1 MNKYQPCP
9 HQLEEEQRRVQRV
22 RDEGHSQHYIDCG
35 QNQHGHPV
43 APDKVEQTK
52 HDLFGITGQ
61 DALRLAGISEDEIPA
76 IQQDWFK
83 LAYQRADQV
92 KVIEGIPEMLN
103 TLANREDAKIAIATS
118 KLADEYQE
126 YFVNKYNFAKLF
138 KVAVTSAD
146 TKKHKPD
153 PDPILA
159 AMDKMGAD
167 PATTVY
173 VGDTIND
180 MKAAHAAGA
189 KFAGALY
196 SSANPD
202 SIKDADFPLI
212 KPADLLVI

>member
-1 MNKYQPCP
+1 MIKA
-9 HQLEEEQRRVQRV
+9 LFF
-22 RDEGHSQHYIDCG
+22 DIDG
-35 QNQHGHPV
+35 TLIDTIDMYMPAMIDTLAQHGHPV

-52 HDLFGITGQ
+52 HDLFGITGR
-61 DALRLAGISEDEIPA
+61 DALRLAGISEEEIPEMLK
-76 IQQDWFK
+76 DWFD
-83 LAYQRADQV
+83 LAYQRADRA

-126 YFVNKYNFAKLF
+126 YFVNKYDFAKLF
-138 KVAVTSAD
+138 KVAITSAD
-146 TKKHKPD
+146 TKKHKPA

-202 SIKDADFPLI
+202 SIKDADFPLM
-212 KPADLLVI
+212 KPADLLKI

>member
-1 MNKYQPCP
+1 MAQKIENFIF
-9 HQLEEEQRRVQRV
+9 
-22 RDEGHSQHYIDCG
+22 DIDG
-35 QNQHGHPV
+35 TLIDTIDMYMPAMIDTLAQHGHPV

-52 HDLFGITGQ
+52 HDLFGITGR
-61 DALRLAGISEDEIPA
+61 DALRLAGISEEEIPEMLK
-76 IQQDWFK
+76 DWFD
-83 LAYQRADQV
+83 LAYQRADQA

-126 YFVNKYNFAKLF
+126 YFVNKYDFSKLF
-138 KVAVTSAD
+138 KVAITSAD
-146 TKKHKPD
+146 TKKHKPA

-159 AMDKMGAD
+159 AMNKMGAD

-202 SIKDADFPLI
+202 SIKDADFPLM
-212 KPADLLVI
+212 KPADLLEI

>member
-1 MNKYQPCP
+1 MAQKIENFIF
-9 HQLEEEQRRVQRV
+9 
-22 RDEGHSQHYIDCG
+22 DIDG
-35 QNQHGHPV
+35 TLIDTIDMYMPAMIDTLAQHGHPV

-180 MKAAHAAGA
+180 MKAVHAAGA

>member
-1 MNKYQPCP
+1 MAQKIENFIF
-9 HQLEEEQRRVQRV
+9 
-22 RDEGHSQHYIDCG
+22 DIDG
-35 QNQHGHPV
+35 TLIDTIDMYMPAMIDTLAQHGHPV

-52 HDLFGITGQ
+52 HDLFGITGR
-61 DALRLAGISEDEIPA
+61 DALRLAGISEEEIPEMLK
-76 IQQDWFK
+76 DWFD
-83 LAYQRADQV
+83 LAYQRADQA

-126 YFVNKYNFAKLF
+126 YFVNKYDFAKLF
-138 KVAVTSAD
+138 KVAITSAD
-146 TKKHKPD
+146 TKKHKPA

-202 SIKDADFPLI
+202 SIKDADFPLM
-212 KPADLLVI
+212 KPADLLEI

>member
-1 MNKYQPCP
+1 MAQKIENFIF
-9 HQLEEEQRRVQRV
+9 
-22 RDEGHSQHYIDCG
+22 DIDG
-35 QNQHGHPV
+35 TLIDTIDMYMPAMIDTLAQHGHPV

-126 YFVNKYNFAKLF
+126 YFVNKYDFAKLF
-138 KVAVTSAD
+138 KVAITSAD
-146 TKKHKPD
+146 TKKHKPA

-202 SIKDADFPLI
+202 SIKDADFPLM
-212 KPADLLVI
+212 KPADLLEI

>member
-1 MNKYQPCP
+1 MAQKIENFIF
-9 HQLEEEQRRVQRV
+9 
-22 RDEGHSQHYIDCG
+22 DIDG
-35 QNQHGHPV
+35 TLIDTIDMYMPAMIDTLAQHGHPV

-103 TLANREDAKIAIATS
+103 ALANREDAKIAIATS

-126 YFVNKYNFAKLF
+126 YFVNKYDFAKLF
-138 KVAVTSAD
+138 KVAITSAD
-146 TKKHKPD
+146 TKKHKPA

-202 SIKDADFPLI
+202 SIKDADFPLM
-212 KPADLLVI
+212 KPADLLEI

>member
-1 MNKYQPCP
+1 MAQKIENFIF
-9 HQLEEEQRRVQRV
+9 
-22 RDEGHSQHYIDCG
+22 DIDG
-35 QNQHGHPV
+35 TLIDTIDMYMPAMIDTLAQHGHPV

-52 HDLFGITGQ
+52 HDLFGITGR
-61 DALRLAGISEDEIPA
+61 DALRLAGISEEEIPEMLK
-76 IQQDWFK
+76 DWFD
-83 LAYQRADQV
+83 LAYQRADRA

-103 TLANREDAKIAIATS
+103 TLANREDARIAIATS

-126 YFVNKYNFAKLF
+126 YFVNKYDFAKLF
-138 KVAVTSAD
+138 KVAITSAD
-146 TKKHKPD
+146 TKKHKPA

-202 SIKDADFPLI
+202 SIKDADFPLM
-212 KPADLLVI
+212 KPADLLKI

>member
-1 MNKYQPCP
+1 MAQKIENFIF
-9 HQLEEEQRRVQRV
+9 
-22 RDEGHSQHYIDCG
+22 DIDG
-35 QNQHGHPV
+35 TLIDTIDMYMPALIDTLAQHGHPV

-52 HDLFGITGQ
+52 HDLFGITGR
-61 DALRLAGISEDEIPA
+61 DALRLTGISEEEIPEMLK
-76 IQQDWFK
+76 DWFD
-83 LAYQRADQV
+83 LAYQRADQA

-126 YFVNKYNFAKLF
+126 YFVNKYDFAKLF
-138 KVAVTSAD
+138 KVAITSAD
-146 TKKHKPD
+146 TKKHKPA

-159 AMDKMGAD
+159 AMNKMGAD

-202 SIKDADFPLI
+202 SIKDADFPLM
-212 KPADLLVI
+212 KPADLLEI

>member
-1 MNKYQPCP
+1 MAQKIENFIF
-9 HQLEEEQRRVQRV
+9 
-22 RDEGHSQHYIDCG
+22 DIDG
-35 QNQHGHPV
+35 TLIDTIDMYMPAMIDTLAQHGHPV

-52 HDLFGITGQ
+52 HDLFGITGR
-61 DALRLAGISEDEIPA
+61 DALRLTGISEEEIPEMLK
-76 IQQDWFK
+76 DWFD
-83 LAYQRADQV
+83 LAYQRADQA

-126 YFVNKYNFAKLF
+126 YFINKFDFAKLF
-138 KVAVTSAD
+138 KVAITSAD
-146 TKKHKPD
+146 TKKHKPA

-159 AMDKMGAD
+159 AMNKMGAD

-202 SIKDADFPLI
+202 SIKDADFPLM
-212 KPADLLVI
+212 KPADLLEI

>member
-1 MNKYQPCP
+1 MAQKIENFIF
-9 HQLEEEQRRVQRV
+9 
-22 RDEGHSQHYIDCG
+22 DIDG
-35 QNQHGHPV
+35 TLIDTIDMYMPAMIDTLAQHGHPV

-52 HDLFGITGQ
+52 HDLFGITGR
-61 DALRLAGISEDEIPA
+61 DALRLAGISEEEIPEMLK
-76 IQQDWFK
+76 DWFD
-83 LAYQRADQV
+83 LAYQRADRA

-126 YFVNKYNFAKLF
+126 YFVNKYDFAKLF
-138 KVAVTSAD
+138 KVAITSAD
-146 TKKHKPD
+146 TKKHKPA

-159 AMDKMGAD
+159 EMDKMGAD

-202 SIKDADFPLI
+202 SIKDADFPLM
-212 KPADLLVI
+212 KPADLLKI

>member
-1 MNKYQPCP
+1 MAQKIENFIF
-9 HQLEEEQRRVQRV
+9 
-22 RDEGHSQHYIDCG
+22 DIDG
-35 QNQHGHPV
+35 TLIDTIDMYMPAMIDTLAQHGHPV

-52 HDLFGITGQ
+52 HDLFGITGR
-61 DALRLAGISEDEIPA
+61 DALRLAGISEEEIPEMLK
-76 IQQDWFK
+76 DWFD
-83 LAYQRADQV
+83 LAYQRADRA

-103 TLANREDAKIAIATS
+103 TLANRKDAKIAIATS

-126 YFVNKYNFAKLF
+126 YFVNKYDFAKLF

-146 TKKHKPD
+146 TKKHKPA

-159 AMDKMGAD
+159 AMDKMGSD

-202 SIKDADFPLI
+202 SIKDADFPLMN
-212 KPADLLVI
+212 PADLLAI

>member
-1 MNKYQPCP
+1 MAQKIENFIF
-9 HQLEEEQRRVQRV
+9 
-22 RDEGHSQHYIDCG
+22 DIDG
-35 QNQHGHPV
+35 TLIDTIDMYMPAMIDTLAQHGHPV

-76 IQQDWFK
+76 IQQDWFD
-83 LAYQRADQV
+83 LAYQRADQA

-126 YFVNKYNFAKLF
+126 YFINKYDFAKLF
-138 KVAVTSAD
+138 KVAITSAD
-146 TKKHKPD
+146 TKKHKPA

-159 AMDKMGAD
+159 AMNKMGAD

-202 SIKDADFPLI
+202 SIKDADFPLM
-212 KPADLLVI
+212 KPADLLEI

>member
-1 MNKYQPCP
+1 MAQKIENFIF
-9 HQLEEEQRRVQRV
+9 
-22 RDEGHSQHYIDCG
+22 DIDG
-35 QNQHGHPV
+35 TLIDTIDMYMPAMIDTLAQHGHPV
-43 APDKVEQTK
+43 APDKVEQTE
-52 HDLFGITGQ
+52 HDLFGITGR
-61 DALRLAGISEDEIPA
+61 DALRLAGISEEEIPEMLK
-76 IQQDWFK
+76 DWFD
-83 LAYQRADQV
+83 LAYQRADRA

-126 YFVNKYNFAKLF
+126 YFVNKYDFAKLF
-138 KVAVTSAD
+138 KVAITSAD
-146 TKKHKPD
+146 TKKHKPA

-202 SIKDADFPLI
+202 SIKDADFPLM
-212 KPADLLVI
+212 KPADLLKI

>member
-1 MNKYQPCP
+1 MAQKIENFIF
-9 HQLEEEQRRVQRV
+9 
-22 RDEGHSQHYIDCG
+22 DIDG
-35 QNQHGHPV
+35 TLIDTIDMYMPAMIDTLAQHGHPV

-61 DALRLAGISEDEIPA
+61 DALRLAGISEEEIPEMLK
-76 IQQDWFK
+76 DWFD
-83 LAYQRADQV
+83 LAYQRADRA

-103 TLANREDAKIAIATS
+103 TLANREDAKITIATS

-126 YFVNKYNFAKLF
+126 YFVNKYDFAKLF
-138 KVAVTSAD
+138 KVAITSAD
-146 TKKHKPD
+146 TKKHKPA

-159 AMDKMGAD
+159 AMNKMRAD

-202 SIKDADFPLI
+202 SIKDADFPLM
-212 KPADLLVI
+212 KPADLLEI

>member
-1 MNKYQPCP
+1 MAQKIKNFIF
-9 HQLEEEQRRVQRV
+9 
-22 RDEGHSQHYIDCG
+22 DIDG
-35 QNQHGHPV
+35 TLIDTLDMYMPAMIDTLAKHGHPV
-43 APDKVEQTK
+43 APEKVEQTK
-52 HDLFGITGQ
+52 HDLFGITGR
-61 DALRLAGISEDEIPA
+61 DALRLAGISEAEIPE
-76 IQQDWFK
+76 IQQDWFD
-83 LAYQRADQV
+83 LAYQRADRA

-118 KLADEYQE
+118 KLADEYQD
-126 YFVNKYNFAKLF
+126 YFVGKYDFAKLF
-138 KVAVTSAD
+138 KTAITSAD
-146 TKKHKPD
+146 TKKYKPA

-202 SIKDADFPLI
+202 SIKDADFPLL
-212 KPADLLVI
+212 KPADLLEI

>member
-1 MNKYQPCP
+1 MAQKIENFIF
-9 HQLEEEQRRVQRV
+9 
-22 RDEGHSQHYIDCG
+22 DIDG
-35 QNQHGHPV
+35 TLIDTIEMYMPAMIDTLAQHGHPV

-52 HDLFGITGQ
+52 HDLFGITGR
-61 DALRLAGISEDEIPA
+61 DALRLAGISEEEIPEMLK
-76 IQQDWFK
+76 DWFD
-83 LAYQRADQV
+83 LAYQRADQA

-126 YFVNKYNFAKLF
+126 YFVNKYDFAKLF
-138 KVAVTSAD
+138 KVAITSAD
-146 TKKHKPD
+146 TKKHKPA

-159 AMDKMGAD
+159 AMNKMGAD

-202 SIKDADFPLI
+202 SIKDADFPLM
-212 KPADLLVI
+212 KPADLLEI

>member
-1 MNKYQPCP
+1 MAQKIENFIF
-9 HQLEEEQRRVQRV
+9 
-22 RDEGHSQHYIDCG
+22 DIDG
-35 QNQHGHPV
+35 TLIDTIDMYMPAMIDTLAQHGHPV

-61 DALRLAGISEDEIPA
+61 DALRLAGISEDEIPT

-126 YFVNKYNFAKLF
+126 YFVNKYDFAKLF
-138 KVAVTSAD
+138 KVAITSAD
-146 TKKHKPD
+146 TKKHKPA

-202 SIKDADFPLI
+202 SIKDADFPLM
-212 KPADLLVI
+212 KPADLLEI

>member
-1 MNKYQPCP
+1 MAQKIENFIF
-9 HQLEEEQRRVQRV
+9 
-22 RDEGHSQHYIDCG
+22 DIDG
-35 QNQHGHPV
+35 TLIDTIDMYMPAMIDTLAQHGHPV

-52 HDLFGITGQ
+52 HDLFGITGR
-61 DALRLAGISEDEIPA
+61 DALRLAGISEEEIPEMLK
-76 IQQDWFK
+76 DWFD
-83 LAYQRADQV
+83 LAYQRADRA
-92 KVIEGIPEMLN
+92 KVIEGIPEILN

-126 YFVNKYNFAKLF
+126 YFVNKYDFAKLF
-138 KVAVTSAD
+138 KVAITSAD
-146 TKKHKPD
+146 TKKHKPA

-159 AMDKMGAD
+159 AMNKMGAD

-202 SIKDADFPLI
+202 SIKDADFPLM
-212 KPADLLVI
+212 KPADLLEI

>member
-1 MNKYQPCP
+1 MNKMAQKI
-9 HQLEEEQRRVQRV
+9 ENFIF
-22 RDEGHSQHYIDCG
+22 DIDG
-35 QNQHGHPV
+35 TLIDTIDMYMPAMIDTLAQHGHPV

-52 HDLFGITGQ
+52 HDLFGITGR
-61 DALRLAGISEDEIPA
+61 DALRLAGISEEKIPEMLK
-76 IQQDWFK
+76 DWFD
-83 LAYQRADQV
+83 LAYQRADRA

-103 TLANREDAKIAIATS
+103 TLANRKDAKIAIATS

-126 YFVNKYNFAKLF
+126 YFVNKYDFAKLF

-146 TKKHKPD
+146 TKKHKPA

-202 SIKDADFPLI
+202 SIKDADFPLM
-212 KPADLLVI
+212 KPADLLAI

>member
-1 MNKYQPCP
+1 MNKMAQKI
-9 HQLEEEQRRVQRV
+9 ENFIF
-22 RDEGHSQHYIDCG
+22 DIDG
-35 QNQHGHPV
+35 TLIDTIDMYMPAMIETLAQYGHPV

-52 HDLFGITGQ
+52 HDLFGITGR
-61 DALRLAGISEDEIPA
+61 DALRLAGISEKEIPEMLK
-76 IQQDWFK
+76 DWFD
-83 LAYQRADQV
+83 LAYQRADRA

-126 YFVNKYNFAKLF
+126 YFVNKYDFAKLF
-138 KVAVTSAD
+138 KVAITSAD
-146 TKKHKPD
+146 TKKHKPA

-202 SIKDADFPLI
+202 SIKDADFPLM
-212 KPADLLVI
+212 KPADLLEI

>member
-1 MNKYQPCP
+1 MAQKIENFIF
-9 HQLEEEQRRVQRV
+9 
-22 RDEGHSQHYIDCG
+22 DIDG
-35 QNQHGHPV
+35 TLIDTIDMYMPAMIDTLAQHGHPV

-52 HDLFGITGQ
+52 HDLFGITGR
-61 DALRLAGISEDEIPA
+61 DALRLTGISEEEIPEMLK
-76 IQQDWFK
+76 DWFD
-83 LAYQRADQV
+83 LAYQRADQA

-126 YFVNKYNFAKLF
+126 YFINKYDFAKLF
-138 KVAVTSAD
+138 KVAITSAD
-146 TKKHKPD
+146 TKKHKPA

-159 AMDKMGAD
+159 AMNKMGAD

-196 SSANPD
+196 SSAHPD
-202 SIKDADFPLI
+202 SIKDADFPLM
-212 KPADLLVI
+212 KPADLLEI

>member
-1 MNKYQPCP
+1 MNKMAQKI
-9 HQLEEEQRRVQRV
+9 ENFIF
-22 RDEGHSQHYIDCG
+22 DIDG
-35 QNQHGHPV
+35 TLIDTIDMYMPAMIDTLAQHGHPV

-103 TLANREDAKIAIATS
+103 ALANREDAKIAIATS

-126 YFVNKYNFAKLF
+126 YFVNKYDFAKLF
-138 KVAVTSAD
+138 KVAITSAD
-146 TKKHKPD
+146 TKKHKPA
-153 PDPILA
+153 PDPILE

-202 SIKDADFPLI
+202 SIKDADFPLM
-212 KPADLLVI
+212 KPADLLEI

>member
-1 MNKYQPCP
+1 MNRMAQKI
-9 HQLEEEQRRVQRV
+9 ENFIF
-22 RDEGHSQHYIDCG
+22 DIDG
-35 QNQHGHPV
+35 TLIDTIDMYMPAMIDTLAQHGHPV

-52 HDLFGITGQ
+52 HDLFGITGR
-61 DALRLAGISEDEIPA
+61 DALRLAGISEEEIPEMLK
-76 IQQDWFK
+76 DWFD
-83 LAYQRADQV
+83 LAYQRADRA

-126 YFVNKYNFAKLF
+126 YFVNKYDFAKLF
-138 KVAVTSAD
+138 KVAITSAD
-146 TKKHKPD
+146 TKKHKPA

-159 AMDKMGAD
+159 AMNKMGAD

-202 SIKDADFPLI
+202 SIKDADFPLM
-212 KPADLLVI
+212 KPADLLEI

>member
-1 MNKYQPCP
+1 MAQKIENFIF
-9 HQLEEEQRRVQRV
+9 
-22 RDEGHSQHYIDCG
+22 DIDG
-35 QNQHGHPV
+35 TLIDTIDMYMPAMIDTLAQHGHPV

-52 HDLFGITGQ
+52 HDLFGITGR
-61 DALRLAGISEDEIPA
+61 DALRLAGISEEEIPEMLK
-76 IQQDWFK
+76 DWFD
-83 LAYQRADQV
+83 LAYQRADRA

-126 YFVNKYNFAKLF
+126 YFVNKYDFAKLF
-138 KVAVTSAD
+138 KVAITSAD
-146 TKKHKPD
+146 TKKHKPA

-202 SIKDADFPLI
+202 SIKDADFPLM
-212 KPADLLVI
+212 KPADLLKI

>member
-1 MNKYQPCP
+1 MAQKIENFIF
-9 HQLEEEQRRVQRV
+9 
-22 RDEGHSQHYIDCG
+22 DIDG
-35 QNQHGHPV
+35 TLIDTIDMYMPAMIDTLAQHGHPV

-52 HDLFGITGQ
+52 HDLFGITGR
-61 DALRLAGISEDEIPA
+61 DALRLAGISEEEIPEMLK
-76 IQQDWFK
+76 DWFD
-83 LAYQRADQV
+83 LAYQRARA

-126 YFVNKYNFAKLF
+126 YFVNKYDFAKLF
-138 KVAVTSAD
+138 KVAITSAD
-146 TKKHKPD
+146 TKKHKPA

-202 SIKDADFPLI
+202 SIKDADFPLM
-212 KPADLLVI
+212 KPADLLKI

>member
-1 MNKYQPCP
+1 MAQKIENFIF
-9 HQLEEEQRRVQRV
+9 
-22 RDEGHSQHYIDCG
+22 DIDG
-35 QNQHGHPV
+35 TLIDTIDMYMPAMIDTLAQHGHPV

-52 HDLFGITGQ
+52 HDLFGITGR
-61 DALRLAGISEDEIPA
+61 DALRLAGISEEEIPEMLK
-76 IQQDWFK
+76 DWFD
-83 LAYQRADQV
+83 LAYQRAARA

-126 YFVNKYNFAKLF
+126 YFVNKYDFAKLF
-138 KVAVTSAD
+138 KVAITSAD
-146 TKKHKPD
+146 TKKHKPA

-159 AMDKMGAD
+159 AMNKMGAD
-167 PATTVY
+167 SATTVY

-202 SIKDADFPLI
+202 SIKDADFPLM
-212 KPADLLVI
+212 KPADLLEI

>member
-1 MNKYQPCP
+1 MNRMAQKI
-9 HQLEEEQRRVQRV
+9 ENFIF
-22 RDEGHSQHYIDCG
+22 DIDG
-35 QNQHGHPV
+35 TLIDTIDMYMPAMIDTLAQHGHPV

-52 HDLFGITGQ
+52 HDLFGITGR
-61 DALRLAGISEDEIPA
+61 DALRLTGISEEEIPEMLK
-76 IQQDWFK
+76 DWFD
-83 LAYQRADQV
+83 LAYQRADQA

-126 YFVNKYNFAKLF
+126 YFINKYDFAKLF
-138 KVAVTSAD
+138 KVAITSAD
-146 TKKHKPD
+146 TKKHKPA

-159 AMDKMGAD
+159 AMNKMGAD

-202 SIKDADFPLI
+202 SIKDADFPLM
-212 KPADLLVI
+212 KPADLLEI

>member
-1 MNKYQPCP
+1 MAQKIENFIF
-9 HQLEEEQRRVQRV
+9 
-22 RDEGHSQHYIDCG
+22 DIDG
-35 QNQHGHPV
+35 TLIDTIDMYMPAMIDTLVQHGHPV

-52 HDLFGITGQ
+52 HDLFGITGR
-61 DALRLAGISEDEIPA
+61 DALRLAGISEEEIPEMLK
-76 IQQDWFK
+76 DWFD
-83 LAYQRADQV
+83 LAYQRADRA

-126 YFVNKYNFAKLF
+126 YFVNKYDFAKLF
-138 KVAVTSAD
+138 KVAITSAD
-146 TKKHKPD
+146 TKKHKPA

-202 SIKDADFPLI
+202 SIKDADFPLM
-212 KPADLLVI
+212 KPADLLKI

>member
-1 MNKYQPCP
+1 MAQKIENFIF
-9 HQLEEEQRRVQRV
+9 
-22 RDEGHSQHYIDCG
+22 DIDG
-35 QNQHGHPV
+35 TLIDTIDMYMPAMIDTLAQHGHPV

-52 HDLFGITGQ
+52 HDLFGITGR
-61 DALRLAGISEDEIPA
+61 DALRLAGISEEEIPEMLK
-76 IQQDWFK
+76 DWFD
-83 LAYQRADQV
+83 LAYQRADQA

-103 TLANREDAKIAIATS
+103 TLANREDAKISIATS

-126 YFVNKYNFAKLF
+126 YFINKYDFAKLF
-138 KVAVTSAD
+138 KVAITSAD
-146 TKKHKPD
+146 TKKHKPA

-159 AMDKMGAD
+159 AMNKMGAD

-202 SIKDADFPLI
+202 SIKDADFPLM
-212 KPADLLVI
+212 KPADLLEI

>member
-1 MNKYQPCP
+1 MAQKIENFIF
-9 HQLEEEQRRVQRV
+9 
-22 RDEGHSQHYIDCG
+22 DIDG
-35 QNQHGHPV
+35 TLIDTIDMYMPAMIDTLAQHGHPV

-52 HDLFGITGQ
+52 HDLFGITGR
-61 DALRLAGISEDEIPA
+61 DALRLAGISEEEIPEMLK
-76 IQQDWFK
+76 DWFD
-83 LAYQRADQV
+83 LAYQRADRA

-103 TLANREDAKIAIATS
+103 TLANRKDAKIAIATS

-126 YFVNKYNFAKLF
+126 YFVNKYDFAKLF

-146 TKKHKPD
+146 TKKHKPA

-202 SIKDADFPLI
+202 SIKDADFPLM
-212 KPADLLVI
+212 KPADLLAI

>member
-1 MNKYQPCP
+1 MNRMAQKI
-9 HQLEEEQRRVQRV
+9 ENFIF
-22 RDEGHSQHYIDCG
+22 DIDG
-35 QNQHGHPV
+35 TLIDTIDMYMPAMIDTLAQHGHPV

-52 HDLFGITGQ
+52 HDLFGITGR
-61 DALRLAGISEDEIPA
+61 DALRLAGISEKEIPEMLK
-76 IQQDWFK
+76 DWFD
-83 LAYQRADQV
+83 LAYQRADQA

-126 YFVNKYNFAKLF
+126 YFVNKYDFAKLF
-138 KVAVTSAD
+138 KVAITSAD
-146 TKKHKPD
+146 TKKHKPA

-159 AMDKMGAD
+159 AMNKMGAD

-202 SIKDADFPLI
+202 SIKDADFPLM
-212 KPADLLVI
+212 KPADLLEI

>member
-1 MNKYQPCP
+1 MNKMAQKI
-9 HQLEEEQRRVQRV
+9 ENFIF
-22 RDEGHSQHYIDCG
+22 DIDG
-35 QNQHGHPV
+35 TLIDTIDMYMPAMIDTLAQHGHPV

-52 HDLFGITGQ
+52 HDLFGITGR
-61 DALRLAGISEDEIPA
+61 DALRLAGISEEEIPEMLK
-76 IQQDWFK
+76 DWFD
-83 LAYQRADQV
+83 LAYQRADRA

-103 TLANREDAKIAIATS
+103 TLANRKDAKIAIATS

-126 YFVNKYNFAKLF
+126 YFVNKYDFAKLF

-146 TKKHKPD
+146 TKKHKPA

-202 SIKDADFPLI
+202 SIKDADFPLM
-212 KPADLLVI
+212 KPADLLAI

>member
-1 MNKYQPCP
+1 MAQKIENFIF
-9 HQLEEEQRRVQRV
+9 
-22 RDEGHSQHYIDCG
+22 DIDG
-35 QNQHGHPV
+35 TLIDTIDMYMPAMIDTLAQHGHPV

-61 DALRLAGISEDEIPA
+61 DALRLAGISEEEIPEMLK
-76 IQQDWFK
+76 DWFD
-83 LAYQRADQV
+83 LAYQRADRA

-126 YFVNKYNFAKLF
+126 YFVNKYDFAKLF
-138 KVAVTSAD
+138 KVAITSAD
-146 TKKHKPD
+146 TKKHKPA

-202 SIKDADFPLI
+202 SIKDADFPLM
-212 KPADLLVI
+212 KPADLLKI